1 MLFGLA
7 SPLPNVGEGQ
17 GEGEKRKN
25 YVMKQNKPFL
35 TTSARTLRKR
45 STAPE
50 QHLWRAL
57 RARRLGFKFRR
68 QVPLCGYVVDFVCFE
83 AKLVVELDG
92 SQHASKGVQAADRVR
107 DARLE
112 EAGFQV
118 MRFWNH
124 EIYED
129 METVLEQI
137 YAMCIRE

>member
-1 MLFGLA
+1 
-7 SPLPNVGEGQ
+7 
-17 GEGEKRKN
+17 
-25 YVMKQNKPFL
+25 MKQNKPFL
-35 TTSARTLRKR
+35 TTTARTLRKQ
-45 STAPE
+45 STEPE
-50 QHLWRAL
+50 QRLWRAL
-57 RARRLGFKFRR
+57 RSRRLGFKFRR

-83 AKLVVELDG
+83 ASLIVELDG
-92 SQHASKGVQAADRVR
+92 SQHASKGGQAADRVR

-137 YAMCIRE
+137 YAMCTREASS